1 MVYQEDIRFSTS
13 GNGDL
18 HDLSEKVREI
28 ISQSKV
34 DSGLVNI
41 FALGSTAAIGVIEYE
56 PGLKRDLPE
65 MLNRLIPASRSYGHE
80 QAWHDGNGHSHLQA
94 TLLGPELTLPVR
106 DGELLTGTWQQI
118 IHLEC
123 DIRSRNREVVVTVY
137 GSS

>member
-94 TLLGPELTLPVR
+94 TVLGPELTLPVR
-106 DGELLTGTWQQI
+106 NGDLLTGTWQQI
-118 IHLEC
+118 VHLEC
-123 DIRSRNREVVVTVY
+123 DVRSRNREVVVTVY